1 MLNPCKQFRSYLRS
15 KQSGFFSVLYVR
27 YVFRHR
33 KLVYQIL
40 NVNKSPPFSDLN
52 QRLNINISVFFL
64 YICVFSFPCPSHAF
78 SFYYSFLSHYAVFHS
93 FLFSV
98 LFVTSLLLN
107 VLVGSAVP
115 FILKLVSLYSL
126 LFILLQDYVF
136 YPGCEPE
143 ATCIYA

>member
-1 MLNPCKQFRSYLRS
+1 MLNPCKQFRSYSWS

-64 YICVFSFPCPSHAF
+64 YICVFSFPCP
-78 SFYYSFLSHYAVFHS
+78 YSCIFFLLFLSLSLCRFS
-93 FLFSV
+93 LFFV
-98 LFVTSLLLN
+98 LCPICYFSPLECLSWVCS
-107 VLVGSAVP
+107 
-115 FILKLVSLYSL
+115 SLYL
-126 LFILLQDYVF
+126 KACFTLFTPLYSPPRLCFLSRI
-136 YPGCEPE
+136 
-143 ATCIYA
+143 